1 MSINALE
8 FCLKN
13 GMTHSV
19 LLSSVVNFEIEVL
32 DELLEGVLVQVT
44 QEGLGLG
51 YSGNK
56 SCKES
61 LFHN

>member
-1 MSINALE
+1 MSIDALE

-13 GMTHSV
+13 GMTQSV

-32 DELLEGVLVQVT
+32 DELLEGVLVQVA

-51 YSGNK
+51 HSGNK
-56 SCKES
+56 CCKES
-61 LFHN
+61 

>member
-1 MSINALE
+1 VSIDALE

-13 GMTHSV
+13 GMTQSV

-32 DELLEGVLVQVT
+32 DELLEGVLVQVA

-51 YSGNK
+51 YSGYK
-56 SCKES
+56 SCKKS
-61 LFHN
+61 